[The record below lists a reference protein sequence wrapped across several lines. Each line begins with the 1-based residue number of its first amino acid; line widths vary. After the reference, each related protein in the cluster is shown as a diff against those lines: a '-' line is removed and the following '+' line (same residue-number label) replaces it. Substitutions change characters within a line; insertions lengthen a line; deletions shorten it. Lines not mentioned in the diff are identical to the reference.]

1 MIERAEDGIIDDDF
15 VIMPPSKQDHVMPQK
30 KTISKIR
37 SQTVPFKM
45 QIEQGRV
52 KKDDNE
58 YNRYKLQRE
67 SEEVNF
73 ILFVILISF
82 CQLLSLVNVTDH

>member
-15 VIMPPSKQDHVMPQK
+15 VIMPPSKQDHIPLQK

-67 SEEVNF
+67 SEEVYF
-73 ILFVILISF
+73 ILFLILISF
-82 CQLLSLVNVTDH
+82 CQLLSLVNVIDH

>member
-15 VIMPPSKQDHVMPQK
+15 VIMPPSKQDHVPVK
-30 KTISKIR
+30 KQTMSKIR

-52 KKDDNE
+52 KIDDNE
-58 YNRYKLQRE
+58 YNKYKLQRE
-67 SEEVNF
+67 SEEVKLCYF
-73 ILFVILISF
+73 I
-82 CQLLSLVNVTDH
+82 